1 MECHVPNAD
10 FFPNRLAD
18 IDLEPFET
26 EITTKSSP
34 LAIALA
40 KHLQLI
46 GAKMY
51 GAFWCSHCL
60 EQKQVPF
67 SSKKILLRDLH
78 RNCVMEMQRN
88 VPLLHGWLSHI
99 SVSSSLKP
107 CIIYIIISFS

>member
-1 MECHVPNAD
+1 MLKHLYCLQTCRTRMSCAQCDVSLTSCS
-10 FFPNRLAD
+10 FCFNRLAD
-18 IDLEPFET
+18 ITLEPFET

-34 LAIALA
+34 LALALA

-67 SSKKILLRDLH
+67 SSKKKILLQDLH
-78 RNCVMEMQRN
+78 GNYEWMEMQRN
-88 VPLLHGWLSHI
+88 VLQFH
-99 SVSSSLKP
+99 
-107 CIIYIIISFS
+107 F

>member
-1 MECHVPNAD
+1 MLKHLYCLQTCRTRMSCSQCEVSLTSCS
-10 FFPNRLAD
+10 FCFNRLAD
-18 IDLEPFET
+18 ITLEPFET

-34 LAIALA
+34 RALALA

-67 SSKKILLRDLH
+67 SSKKKSCCKIYMGTTRW
-78 RNCVMEMQRN
+78 MEMPRN
-88 VPLLHGWLSHI
+88 VLQFH
-99 SVSSSLKP
+99 
-107 CIIYIIISFS
+107 F